1 MPFIIEWTDEDR
13 TVLCSGT
20 GVVTGREILRA
31 KETCL
36 ARPERIRNLLR
47 ATIILSGIT
56 ELEVS
61 ADEVRRIAALDARLA
76 AQNSRA
82 AVAIVAPRTSV
93 FGIARMW
100 EAYVVDTGWQTG
112 VFRTLSDAEAWLEA
126 RRPRSA

>member
-1 MPFIIEWTDEDR
+1 MPFFIEWTDEDR
-13 TVLCSGT
+13 AVLCSGS
-20 GVVTGREILRA
+20 GVVTGREILSA

-47 ATIILSGIT
+47 ATIVLSGIT

-76 AQNSRA
+76 AQNSHA